1 MSFSDDVQNKTQDIK
16 GRAKE
21 AAGSALDDQD
31 LKNEGRGDQ
40 AEASIKDKIAGAA
53 DKVKEGVDEVKDK
66 LSGK

>member
-1 MSFSDDVQNKTQDIK
+1 MSFSDDAKNKAEDLK

-21 AAGSALDDQD
+21 AAGSALNDED

-40 AEASIKDKIAGAA
+40 AEASVKDKIAGVA

-66 LSGK
+66 LSGN

>member
-1 MSFSDDVQNKTQDIK
+1 MSFTDDAKNKAQDLK

-21 AAGSALDDQD
+21 TAGTAFDDPQ
-31 LKNEGRGDQ
+31 LKEEGRGDQ

-66 LSGK
+66 LSGN

>member
-1 MSFSDDVQNKTQDIK
+1 MSFSDDVQNKTQDLK

-21 AAGSALDDQD
+21 AAGSAFDDPE
-31 LKNEGRGDQ
+31 LKQEGRGDQ

>member
-1 MSFSDDVQNKTQDIK
+1 MSFADDAKNKAQDIK

-21 AAGSALDDQD
+21 TVGTAFDDPQ
-31 LKNEGRGDQ
+31 LKEEGRGDQ
-40 AEASIKDKIAGAA
+40 AEASIKDKIAGVA

>member
-1 MSFSDDVQNKTQDIK
+1 MSFTDDAKNKAQDLK

-21 AAGSALDDQD
+21 TAGTAFDDPK
-31 LKNEGRGDQ
+31 LKEEGRGDQ

-66 LSGK
+66 LSGN

>member
-1 MSFSDDVQNKTQDIK
+1 MSFTDDAKNKAQDIK

-21 AAGSALDDQD
+21 TVGTAIDDPQ
-31 LKNEGRGDQ
+31 LKEEGRGDQ

-66 LSGK
+66 LSGN